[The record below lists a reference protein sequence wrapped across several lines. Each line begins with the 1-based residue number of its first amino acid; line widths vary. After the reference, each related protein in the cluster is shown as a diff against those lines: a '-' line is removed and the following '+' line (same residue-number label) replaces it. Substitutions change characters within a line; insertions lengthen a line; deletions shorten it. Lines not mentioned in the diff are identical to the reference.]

1 MRTNCPC
8 DWRRA
13 IFLRNDPA
21 TVQSR
26 VDIILFS
33 LPASDLSKRPP
44 SDGQRGRQDRLFG
57 LTGQA
62 IYDLV
67 PVRSNFLHKGYTMT
81 GKERQARSFIVGTK
95 MSTHRAKKMCWR
107 EQYHTQFSRCRAG

>member
-44 SDGQRGRQDRLFG
+44 SDRQRGGQGRPLWLSREAIHHLFS
-57 LTGQA
+57 L
-62 IYDLV
+62 
-67 PVRSNFLHKGYTMT
+67 PPHFLYKKDTIKGK
-81 GKERQARSFIVGTK
+81 GKQSPPFLL
-95 MSTHRAKKMCWR
+95 RAKNSTPTA
-107 EQYHTQFSRCRAG
+107 Q

>member
-1 MRTNCPC
+1 MT
-8 DWRRA
+8 RRRYSRGWTS
-13 IFLRNDPA
+13 FL
-21 TVQSR
+21 
-26 VDIILFS
+26 ILFS

-67 PVRSNFLHKGYTMT
+67 PVRSNYSMQRVYHDGKGKT
-81 GKERQARSFIVGTK
+81 SLLF
-95 MSTHRAKKMCWR
+95 HRGNKNEHTSR
-107 EQYHTQFSRCRAG
+107 EKDVLEGVVPHPIFRMESGLRTSWMR

>member
-1 MRTNCPC
+1 MRANCPC

-44 SDGQRGRQDRLFG
+44 SDGQRGRQDRLFW

-67 PVRSNFLHKGYTMT
+67 PGPSNFLQKGYTMN
-81 GKERQARSFIVGTK
+81 GKEKQGRIFLPGTK
-95 MSTHRAKKMCWR
+95 IMPKPAKEKVWIER
-107 EQYHTQFSRCRAG
+107 VPN